1 VGCGTVE
8 WNLLS
13 EEVDQNREME
23 KQGRSGRRLI
33 NKQNVMQFVL
43 KTLDNAS
50 RKVIL
55 LELGKLW

>member
-1 VGCGTVE
+1 MGCGTVE